1 MAQMVEFWDHACYLS
16 GLLGTPMHEL
26 AALTPGM
33 WHASIRQVKEFNQR
47 FEEEEPATEEEMQR
61 QKAVEKQE
69 MHRVLMELY
78 NTEVN
83 MVRQDMNENLAH
95 HAAIPLDSD
104 GEEEPF
110 EDVDLP

>member
-16 GLLGTPMHEL
+16 GLLGTPMNDL
-26 AALTPGM
+26 AELTPGM
-33 WHASIRQVKEFNQR
+33 WHASIRQVKEFNQIL
-47 FEEEEPATEEEMQR
+47 EEEEPATEEEMQR

-69 MHRVLMELY
+69 MHRVLMELH
-78 NTEVN
+78 NTEQN

>member
-1 MAQMVEFWDHACYLS
+1 MAQMVEFGDHAQYLS
-16 GLLGTPMHEL
+16 GLLGTPMNEL

-47 FEEEEPATEEEMQR
+47 FEEVEPATEAEMQR
-61 QKAVEKQE
+61 QKALEKQE
-69 MHRVLMELY
+69 MHRVLMELH
-78 NTEVN
+78 NAEQN